1 MSVLTFGR
9 AVSLEEKGSQLHR
22 LVTENLG
29 GRHWYL
35 NTEGKQLAEREVD
48 EDTDRTRQERQDSS
62 PRPPGWKREKLCL
75 CLGVSPF
82 LPDSPYWCCGHH
94 TGVGV
99 GEAAPLSFT
108 DHLFLYPGW

>member
-1 MSVLTFGR
+1 M
-9 AVSLEEKGSQLHR
+9 SLEEKGSQLHR

-62 PRPPGWKREKLCL
+62 PRPPGLEKREAVPLPRGFPFPPRL
-75 CLGVSPF
+75 SLLVLRPSHWGGGGGSRASFFHRPSVPVSRMV
-82 LPDSPYWCCGHH
+82 SWEE
-94 TGVGV
+94 V
-99 GEAAPLSFT
+99 
-108 DHLFLYPGW
+108 